1 MTELIWEQIEGDYAE
16 RNLRLR
22 KLLSSERGH
31 AIFLGD
37 YLHSLENE
45 REVLVRLF
53 LEDGN
58 NPEQRL
64 NRLLEA
70 TFFEHPHIVR
80 SFEAGPLSHGE
91 FTFSYAVTERGEAPA
106 VQSLNEEEALEFTS
120 QIISGLR
127 YLHSKNLVYCML
139 SPQTVVKVGTDWKLG
154 DFSELRLSGNDEGYG
169 TLSLAARVDTTPP
182 EAVEGIISSAWDV
195 WSLGQ
200 TLRSLVKKGNKYT
213 GDPQAERQDAG
224 MDIGHPSPDPFRSVI
239 LACLNVNPSSRP
251 SLDQLSSLLRSAE
264 LAAPRA
270 GRLSL
275 SKARGS
281 GP

>member
-22 KLLSSERGH
+22 KLLSSDRGH

-37 YLHSLENE
+37 YLRSREDE
-45 REVLVRLF
+45 REVLIRLF
-53 LEDGN
+53 LEDGD

-80 SFEAGPLSHGE
+80 SFEAGLLSRGE
-91 FTFSYAVTERGEAPA
+91 FTFSYAVTEQGEAPA
-106 VQSLNEEEALEFTS
+106 VQSLSEEEALAFTS
-120 QIISGLR
+120 QIISSLR

-154 DFSELRLSGNDEGYG
+154 DFSELRVRGNDEGYG

-182 EAVEGIISSAWDV
+182 EAVEGIISSAWDI
-195 WSLGQ
+195 WSLGK
-200 TLRSLVKKGNKYT
+200 TLRSLVKEGSKHT
-213 GDPQAERQDAG
+213 GELQANRRDADTNG
-224 MDIGHPSPDPFRSVI
+224 GHPSPDPFRSVI

-251 SLDQLSSLLRSAE
+251 SLDQLSALLHSAE
-264 LAAPRA
+264 TGTPRDE
-270 GRLSL
+270 RLSL
-275 SKARGS
+275 WKARGS
-281 GP
+281 GL